1 MQSIL
6 HPGQRLWR
14 SIGIWLICWLAIK
27 NVPASAQEQ
36 AKEVPYVLS
45 TRVGTELDS
54 IEVEYFN
61 VFPEL
66 DHVRS
71 VVYRKDNLDNVRMLV
86 SLANGGDT
94 TITFSSL
101 AAVELGKMIDHFEQ
115 LSRKPDLVNW
125 KLLPGYNQNRFNY
138 FESSGRNL
146 RVRFLNGSQVTG
158 RILMVSDSAI
168 FLWTKSGDFDPVEF
182 MRHVMVIRP
191 SEVEEV
197 LIRPN
202 ISSKLFGASIGA
214 GIAIGALQ
222 IGYNLTGES
231 NFLLST
237 NSVVLLGIGAAA
249 GSIGGYLF
257 DSFSVVGRKKK
268 IHGSFDQFILAR
280 KRISTHGMFRSVFPP
295 ELKTLA
301 GQRGY

>member
-14 SIGIWLICWLAIK
+14 SFGRWLVCWFVFVGMPVL
-27 NVPASAQEQ
+27 AQEQ
-36 AKEVPYVLS
+36 PKEQPYVLS
-45 TRVGTELDS
+45 TRVGAELDS
-54 IEVEYFN
+54 VEVEYFN

-71 VVYRKDNLDNVRMLV
+71 VVYRKDNLDNVRMLI

-101 AAVELGKMIDHFEQ
+101 AAAELGKMIDHFEQ
-115 LSRKPDLVNW
+115 LSSKPELVNW

-138 FESSGRNL
+138 FENSGRNL

-168 FLWTKSGDFDPVEF
+168 FLWTKSGDFDPVDF
-182 MRHVMVIRP
+182 MRHVMIIRP
-191 SEVEEV
+191 SEVKEV

-231 NFLLST
+231 DFLLST
-237 NSVVLLGIGAAA
+237 NSIVLLGIGAAA

-268 IHGSFDQFILAR
+268 FQGSYDQFVLAK
-280 KRISTHGMFRSVFPP
+280 KRIATNGMFRAIFPP
-295 ELKTLA
+295 ELKTLP
-301 GQRGY
+301 GMRGY